1 MIRLNSVWSYFFFL
15 TILLTGCFKEDD
27 MVEPHPR
34 GDAKSDTIA
43 MTQTYKYQIYFNL
56 DSIGAVSTN
65 PKRESDL
72 AFECSADGW
81 HVLLNTANFMYA
93 ADLGAMPFGI
103 PQDTIGLKWW
113 FDRSDGNPDST
124 AIGIWFDVTSDGDT
138 ISNQHVYAINRGID
152 DAGNPLGYMQ
162 VIFDSL
168 KNGNFY
174 FRFAP
179 LLGGVP
185 LLAVVP
191 KDPAVN
197 YLYFSFDEGGAIRNL
212 QPPKNNWD
220 LLFTQYTTLLF
231 TDLGEAYPY
240 LVTGVLVN
248 RNGVEVAKDTL
259 NDFSTINFDMAQQMV
274 YSSNLDAIGY
284 DWKYYNFEAGS
295 YTVTL
300 GVSYVIRNH
309 SGFYYKLRFVG
320 FYNELGQKGYPAI
333 EYQRL

>member
-1 MIRLNSVWSYFFFL
+1 MMHQKSLWIQFL
-15 TILLTGCFKEDD
+15 LMMVLLTGCFKEDD
-27 MVEPHPR
+27 KVEPYPR

-43 MTQTYKYQIYFNL
+43 MTQTYTYQVYFNL

-65 PKRESDL
+65 PKVESDL

-81 HVLLNTANFMYA
+81 HILLNTANFMYA
-93 ADLGAMPFGI
+93 ADLGVMPFGI
-103 PQDTIGLKWW
+103 PQDTVGVTWW

-124 AIGIWFDVTSDGDT
+124 AIGLWFDVTAEGDT

-152 DAGNPLGYMQ
+152 DVGNPLGYTQ

-168 KNGNFY
+168 KNGVFY

-179 LLGGVP
+179 LLGGTPVS
-185 LLAVVP
+185 AVVP
-191 KDPAVN
+191 KDPTVN
-197 YLYFSFDEGGAIRNL
+197 YLYYSFDNGGGVKNL
-212 QPPKNNWD
+212 QPPKTEWD

-240 LVTGVLVN
+240 LVTGVLIN
-248 RNGVEVAKDTL
+248 RDGVDVAKDSLT
-259 NDFSTINFDMAQQMV
+259 DFSSINYAFAQQMV

-300 GVSYVIRNH
+300 GVNYVIHNH
-309 SGFYYKLRFVG
+309 NGFYYKLRFVG
-320 FYNELGQKGYPAI
+320 YYNDLGQKGYPVI
-333 EYQRL
+333 EFQQL